1 MAQANII
8 EAVRTLRSYNRALNG
23 QSNDPNSIQSWIARY
38 AEADSNLK
46 DFCRDAAVGLLAY
59 MNNPIYSANLT
70 PEQTAWAGQYN
81 QAEQLIAEEAF
92 WQNEEGIRANETTFT
107 RLFTDDMNWI
117 HQYMAHK
124 GVPSQVPFEYYIN
137 MIIDDLRTCHGN
149 SNAGSITHI
158 EKDPAMFQPPVA

>member
-1 MAQANII
+1 MTQANII
-8 EAVRTLRSYNRALNG
+8 EAVRALRSYNRALNG

-92 WQNEEGIRANETTFT
+92 WQNEEGIRANETTS
-107 RLFTDDMNWI
+107 LDYL
-117 HQYMAHK
+117 Q
-124 GVPSQVPFEYYIN
+124 
-137 MIIDDLRTCHGN
+137 MI
-149 SNAGSITHI
+149 
-158 EKDPAMFQPPVA
+158 